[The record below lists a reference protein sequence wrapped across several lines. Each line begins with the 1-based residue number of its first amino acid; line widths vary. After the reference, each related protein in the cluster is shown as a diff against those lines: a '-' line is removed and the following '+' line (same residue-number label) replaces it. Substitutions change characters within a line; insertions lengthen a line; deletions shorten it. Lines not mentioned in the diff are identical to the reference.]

1 MKRRKFS
8 LDPIARRDLKEIWL
22 LIADRDG
29 AERAES
35 MMARIRAFCLS
46 LQEFASIG
54 TRHDDCRPGLLSVGV
69 PGLKSATI
77 LFYVTSE
84 AVVVIGVGYLG
95 RNVWARVGG
104 GAPIHE
110 MEEDRKV
117 RRAIV
122 AADTDTKM
130 IPHEQVAAES
140 EERIARRTPA
150 SSNSDETPS
159 DA

>member
-8 LDPIARRDLKEIWL
+8 LDSIARRDLKEIWL
-22 LIADRDG
+22 LIANRDG
-29 AERAES
+29 AERADS
-35 MMARIRAFCLS
+35 VVTRMRAFCLS
-46 LQEFASIG
+46 LHEFAAIG
-54 TRHDDCRPGLLSVGV
+54 TRHDDCRPGLRSVGI

-77 LFYVTSE
+77 LFRVTDD

-95 RNVWARVGG
+95 RDVWARLGA

-110 MEEDRKV
+110 IEEDRKV

-122 AADTDTKM
+122 AADTGAEM
-130 IPHEQVAAES
+130 IPHEDIIAEV
-140 EERIARRTPA
+140 EDRIAQR
-150 SSNSDETPS
+150 SSQATVKRGKR